1 MEKPS
6 SRPPRAAPFRGAL
19 IALIAALA
27 GLVANAAP
35 AHAAAPPSPPAAAP
49 TRAWSGEEVARWA
62 GGAERAWVRLTDDNG
77 AVRDLLEPAFGAFN
91 YGTLMLAQ
99 AQLRAAARSGDE
111 QLERAAVAQVLGTL
125 RRDPQ
130 GDPFHVLGATSLL
143 RDGQAGRLPAQA
155 WERIGPSLIDWV
167 GRIPPFRG
175 RAFSSTD
182 GYDNWRLVFAAG
194 AAELAQAGLVGTPG
208 GIAADADALRV
219 EVRRIVSRLVPRN
232 AGPRFQIARLGM
244 ARALS
249 DPPWQPPAYHLFS
262 TLLLE
267 RVYQSAPGAFNEEA
281 LQVRREA
288 GRYALALMAP
298 DGALTPGGRSMEQS
312 WVLAAAGALGAM
324 RASDRGPAA
333 GTWRAFAERAM
344 DRLVR
349 VHGTLDD
356 GTIPVVPGLRQAWD
370 ATIMDGYASMTQYNG
385 LTLYLLQAAA
395 DRWPDGVP
403 VGRIPA
409 DTDGHLVADLGGSR
423 LVSGRGPE
431 LWWAL
436 SGRRT
441 QGDGRYQQG
450 LAALKV
456 SDGAG
461 GWRDLLAARP
471 QRHGISSGWLLRTP
485 RGTARL
491 VFAHADGRG
500 GDLRL
505 FGAWRLENGKTYR
518 RAHWRVRAN
527 GRALTLDTERLQ
539 PGEALDAAVWALPSV
554 LPALARGTV
563 TRRPCTI
570 SASGPACPLRLRVAQ
585 PGAVRLI
592 LAAP

>member
-1 MEKPS
+1 METPS
-6 SRPPRAAPFRGAL
+6 SRPPRAAPVRAAL
-19 IALIAALA
+19 IALVAALA
-27 GLVANAAP
+27 GVVASAVG
-35 AHAAAPPSPPAAAP
+35 AHAALPPAH
-49 TRAWSGEEVARWA
+49 AWSGEEVARWA
-62 GGAERAWVRLTDDNG
+62 GGVERAWVRLTDDNG
-77 AVRDLLEPAFGAFN
+77 AVRDLLEPPYGAFN

-111 QLERAAVAQVLGTL
+111 GLERAAVAQVLGTL

-130 GDPFHVLGATSLL
+130 SDPFHVLGATSLL
-143 RDGQAGRLPAQA
+143 RDGQAGRLPARA
-155 WERIGPSLIDWV
+155 WERIGTPLADWV
-167 GRIPPFRG
+167 ARIPPFRG
-175 RAFSSTD
+175 HAFAATGD
-182 GYDNWRLVFAAG
+182 YDNWRLVFAA
-194 AAELAQAGLVGTPG
+194 AASELAQAGLVGTPG
-208 GIAADADALRV
+208 GIASDADALRV
-219 EVRRIVSRLVPRN
+219 EVRRIVSRLMPRH
-232 AGPRFQIARLGM
+232 AGPRFQIPRLGA

-267 RVYQSAPGAFNEEA
+267 RVYQSAPGAFSEQA
-281 LQVRREA
+281 LRIRREA

-312 WVLAAAGALGAM
+312 WVLAAAVALGAM
-324 RASDRGPAA
+324 RASDHGPAA
-333 GTWRAFAERAM
+333 STWRAFAERAM

-385 LTLYLLQAAA
+385 LTLFLLQDAA

-409 DTDGHLVADLGGSR
+409 DAHGHLVADLRGSR
-423 LVSGRGPE
+423 LAWGRGPE

-456 SDGAG
+456 ADGAG

-491 VFAHADGRG
+491 VLAHADGRG
-500 GDLRL
+500 GAVRL
-505 FGAWRLENGKTYR
+505 YGAWRLANGTTYR
-518 RAHWRVRAN
+518 PAHWRLLAR
-527 GRALTLDTERLQ
+527 GRALTITTDRLR
-539 PGEALDAAVWALPSV
+539 PGEALDAAVWALPGV
-554 LPALARGTV
+554 LPVLARGSV
-563 TRRPCTI
+563 TPRPCTV

-585 PGAVRLI
+585 PGAVRLT